1 MSTFKKP
8 AAKVVSKPAAKKP
21 SIKMPPAAKKEV
33 PAKKIKAASA
43 ETMQLADQQVAQLKK
58 GSSRIVMP
66 DLKTKVAGEKPVKEG
81 PPSKM
86 SLATELYNKHKAE
99 GRKVVL
105 AAFIEQAK
113 LTKAG
118 ANTYYANLKK
128 KLG

>member
-1 MSTFKKP
+1 MTTKKP
-8 AAKVVSKPAAKKP
+8 VTKTVAAKKP
-21 SIKMPPAAKKEV
+21 AVKTAAKKTSAV
-33 PAKKIKAASA
+33 KTPAVKRIKAASA
-43 ETMQLADQQVAQLKK
+43 ETMKLADQQVAQLKK
-58 GSSRIVMP
+58 GSARIVMP
-66 DLKTKVAGEKPVKEG
+66 ELKTKVAGEKVKADG